1 MPSPPTL
8 STPSNLDMAE
18 PRSMDDFGQ
27 TYRSTGI
34 LVSDRLS
41 LPITVVEPSVVRWRW
56 KLGEGEQMHF
66 TVMFTAAEGAS
77 SSWKRSPAWPASAD
91 RAADR
96 PRLFEGLGQH
106 SARSGAESS
115 LLR

>member
-1 MPSPPTL
+1 MSAPPTP

-18 PRSMDDFGQ
+18 PCSMDDFGQ

-34 LVSDRLS
+34 LVSHRLS

-66 TVMFTAAEGAS
+66 TVTFTAATAVEGALVCEYQGLYGRPAQT
-77 SSWKRSPAWPASAD
+77 KRLID
-91 RAADR
+91 R
-96 PRLFEGLGQH
+96 G
-106 SARSGAESS
+106 
-115 LLR
+115 

>member
-66 TVMFTAAEGAS
+66 TVMFTAAEGEPEELLLPEQLLSAHS
-77 SSWKRSPAWPASAD
+77 SDSLRLTRPGVLTLTWSML
-91 RAADR
+91 AA
-96 PRLFEGLGQH
+96 
-106 SARSGAESS
+106 
-115 LLR
+115 

>member
-1 MPSPPTL
+1 
-8 STPSNLDMAE
+8 
-18 PRSMDDFGQ
+18 MDDFGQ

-77 SSWKRSPAWPASAD
+77 SSWKAWPAS
-91 RAADR
+91 AADR

>member
-34 LVSDRLS
+34 FVSDRLS

-91 RAADR
+91 RAAD
-96 PRLFEGLGQH
+96 
-106 SARSGAESS
+106 
-115 LLR
+115 